1 MEIISSFSQLHKFSK
16 PCVIALGTFD
26 GLHRGHVDII
36 EAARLEALSSG
47 ALLAVFT
54 FQNHPA
60 TYIRPDLVPPALIT
74 SEARHKAFEKL
85 GVDVLIEVPFDE
97 ELCFMSPEDFVK
109 NLSEVGF
116 SALVIGDNFTYGAY
130 GKGNK
135 ESLEASS
142 KAQGFKLIVRSL
154 VRDGDTTMSSTV
166 IRKLI
171 LSGTVRE
178 ANRLLGYQYALTG
191 KVVHGLKR
199 GRTIG
204 VPTANLD
211 LTGVKLAIPQ
221 AGAYAVLVDVAGKIY
236 QGMAN
241 VGDNPTFSDVLSK
254 RLEVNIFDFAEDS
267 YGKEISIIFVEMV
280 RGEIKFSSLEALKD
294 QLAKDK
300 ISCEKILSQL

>member
-1 MEIISSFSQLHKFSK
+1 M
-16 PCVIALGTFD
+16 
-26 GLHRGHVDII
+26 
-36 EAARLEALSSG
+36 
-47 ALLAVFT
+47 
-54 FQNHPA
+54 
-60 TYIRPDLVPPALIT
+60 
-74 SEARHKAFEKL
+74 
-85 GVDVLIEVPFDE
+85 
-97 ELCFMSPEDFVK
+97 
-109 NLSEVGF
+109 
-116 SALVIGDNFTYGAY
+116 
-130 GKGNK
+130 
-135 ESLEASS
+135 
-142 KAQGFKLIVRSL
+142 
-154 VRDGDTTMSSTV
+154 
-166 IRKLI
+166 
-171 LSGTVRE
+171 RE

-254 RLEVNIFDFAEDS
+254 RLEVNIFDFAEDI

-300 ISCEKILSQL
+300 ISCKKILSQL